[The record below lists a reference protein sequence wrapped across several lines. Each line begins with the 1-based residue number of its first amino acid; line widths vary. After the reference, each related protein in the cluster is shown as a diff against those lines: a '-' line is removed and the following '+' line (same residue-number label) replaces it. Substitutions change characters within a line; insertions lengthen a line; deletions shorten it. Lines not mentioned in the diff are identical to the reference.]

1 MEIKGP
7 RYEDNL
13 QLRTSYLEPNGVGVK
28 RFNDSTIQ
36 RFNSFFESERAERL
50 KAIKQERPLAP
61 VRVTRDAGR
70 EDQL

>member
-36 RFNSFFESERAERL
+36 QSFSLKRFNSSTIQQFFEIFLSIDL
-50 KAIKQERPLAP
+50 YTPT
-61 VRVTRDAGR
+61 VC
-70 EDQL
+70 